1 MDIIDE
7 IKELRIRAKEAELWR
22 ERYDKAVSKIKEAV
36 SLLAEFQEIKIKIAN
51 SSHVEKIKSGIKK
64 VADAIYVKM
73 KADDSLQY
81 DRNKIAGELRANNL
95 MDSQTNISLVAVALQ
110 KMPDIKFRREGY
122 LKILFYENLKE
133 SLDAEQDSIKI
144 EKTSFMG

>member
-51 SSHVEKIKSGIKK
+51 SSHVEKITSSIKK

>member
-51 SSHVEKIKSGIKK
+51 SNHVEKITSGIKK

-81 DRNKIAGELRANNL
+81 DRSKIAGELRANNL

-110 KMPDIKFRREGY
+110 KMPDIKFRRDGY

>member
-51 SSHVEKIKSGIKK
+51 SNHVEKITSGIKK

-81 DRNKIAGELRANNL
+81 DRSKIAGELRANNL

-110 KMPDIKFRREGY
+110 KMPDIKFRRDGY

-133 SLDAEQDSIKI
+133 SLDADQDSIKI